1 MKHSIIQRFI
11 ALTGLFLLFIG
22 KEAIAQELIPPQPI
36 QQPSNDD
43 EFFYNFRLKNFAPST
58 EPLIAQTFGNNL
70 QSEDEGFWVYSSYTS
85 CAVSFSTNLPS
96 IALIEYGKT
105 QTYGQ
110 VTTQSDSY
118 YYRHLLY
125 IKGLEPNTT
134 YHYRIKMQDYD
145 GNQILS
151 GDSVFTTKELA
162 SDIIRIPDDFGNAP
176 PPYVLTTSNAKYV
189 LTRDIVAPTL
199 AINIRA
205 SNVNVDLDGHTIIY
219 DNETPVVIGS
229 GWTDY
234 AYNESASFG
243 IRIGLWNFTN
253 SNIFNGTIKQGAN
266 GGTGFTGFGFNPLF
280 LYYMGPGSYNEIA
293 GLTIDYY
300 GASVAGM
307 YPGDGFIH
315 HNVIIDRGT
324 VIDDRHMAIRA
335 VSARSGYN
343 NEIAYNSVRRFRQV
357 GIDATGNIH
366 HNELYSDSFDTN
378 SFIIGAGNNSTIQNN
393 KSFGMGYNPLG
404 TNWGSNMIF
413 RNNFIYIHGTAPS
426 MRSTEYP
433 RLSGIAGMRFTLYT
447 GDATTYENSLYENN
461 TICLK
466 AWAGCNLARG
476 LWTAAGAQ
484 SKNIVYRHNTVKVQA
499 ISDSIDFTNPDGAI
513 TCVDI
518 NGNTS
523 DTIMPLPPPVLF
535 QDNTLIGNVN
545 LITFGSS
552 YGIGDNARFYRT
564 RMERIDSLDAHF
576 TPVRLGYWYYN
587 TRENYIID
595 AIPEKGVDLEQAP
608 EFYTNGGNVE
618 VYYGITK
625 KLSISTCKGDI
636 LRNTDISITSTG
648 IQPIVT
654 KTDNDG
660 YVIFEMLTVHH
671 REENNIISRTDYTPY
686 TFSVA
691 GYPDKEIDTEILKNM
706 TDIVYDDPNCNTGIE
721 IEKNSLITIYP
732 NPAKGY
738 FFITGLTGNE
748 IIRIADSSGRVLFR
762 HKAVN
767 ALESIPV
774 NGWNSGIYFV
784 TIIGD
789 DAVKTLKLVVSVP

>member
-1 MKHSIIQRFI
+1 MKTLVSI
-11 ALTGLFLLFIG
+11 FLLFSYAGIF
-22 KEAIAQELIPPQPI
+22 AQQLVPPQLIPHPA
-36 QQPSNDD
+36 NDD
-43 EFFYNFRLKNFAPST
+43 EYFFNFRLTNFAPST
-58 EPLIAQTFGNNL
+58 EPLIAQTFGSIL
-70 QSEDEGFWVYSSYTS
+70 RMEEEGFWVYNSYTS

-105 QTYGQ
+105 SSYGQ

-145 GNQILS
+145 GNLIVS
-151 GDSVFTTKELA
+151 ADSAFTTKALT

-176 PPYVLTTSNAKYV
+176 PPYLLTTSNAKYV
-189 LTRDIVAPTL
+189 LTKDITAPAL
-199 AINIRA
+199 AVNIRA
-205 SNVNVDLDGHTIIY
+205 SNVNIDLDGHTVIY
-219 DNETPVVIGS
+219 DNETPVVTGS

-234 AYNESASFG
+234 SYNESATFG
-243 IRIGLWNFTN
+243 IRIGLWGFTN
-253 SNIFNGTIKQGAN
+253 SRIFNGTIKQGAH
-266 GGTGFTGFGFNPLF
+266 GGTGFIGIGFNPLF

-315 HNVIIDRGT
+315 HNVIIDRGS

-335 VSARSGYN
+335 ISARSGYN
-343 NEIAYNSVRRFRQV
+343 NEIAYNSVRRFRQI

-378 SFIIGAGNNSTIQNN
+378 SFMIGAGSNSAILNN
-393 KSFGMGYNPLG
+393 KSFGTGYNPLG
-404 TNWGSNMIF
+404 TSWNSDMTVK
-413 RNNFIYIHGTAPS
+413 NNFIYIQGTAPS

-433 RLSGIAGMRFTLYT
+433 RLSGIAGVRFTLYT
-447 GDATTYENSLYENN
+447 GDTTNYENILYENN
-461 TICLK
+461 TISLK

-476 LWTAAGAQ
+476 LWTATGAQ
-484 SKNIVYRHNTVKVQA
+484 SKNIIYRRNTVKVQA
-499 ISDSIDFTNPDGAI
+499 ISDSINFTDPNGAI

-523 DTIMPLPPPVLF
+523 DLALPLPPPVLF
-535 QDNTLIGNVN
+535 EDNTLIGNVN

-564 RMERIDSLDAHF
+564 TMERIDSIDDYF
-576 TPVRLGYWYYN
+576 TPVRLGFWYYN

-595 AIPEKGVDLEQAP
+595 AIPGKGVDLEQAP
-608 EFYTNGGNVE
+608 VFYTNGGNVE

-625 KLSISTCKGDI
+625 KLLIKTCKGNI
-636 LRNTDISITSTG
+636 LRNTDITITSTG
-648 IQPIVT
+648 ILPIVT

-660 YVIFEMLTVHH
+660 YVTFEMLTTRHWN
-671 REENNIISRTDYTPY
+671 ENNTIFRTDYTPY
-686 TFSVA
+686 KFSVS
-691 GYPDKEIDTEILKNM
+691 GYDYEVAADILKNM
-706 TDIVYDDPNCNTGIE
+706 KAITFDDPNCNTRIE

-732 NPAKGY
+732 NPAKDC
-738 FFITGLTGNE
+738 FFINGLTGNE

-762 HKAVN
+762 HEAVN

-789 DAVKTLKLVVSVP
+789 DAVKTLKLVVSW